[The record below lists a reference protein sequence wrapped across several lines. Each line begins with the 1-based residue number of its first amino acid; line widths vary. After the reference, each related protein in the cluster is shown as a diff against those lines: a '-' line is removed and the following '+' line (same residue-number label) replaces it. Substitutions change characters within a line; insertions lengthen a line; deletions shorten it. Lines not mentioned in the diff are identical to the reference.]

1 MSSTRKIIRSKPVVK
16 KYYEAIPVSQ
26 LRVDPNLDAQR
37 MFQPKWANRLAK
49 IWDPEVVGPALVSR
63 RPDGDYLLD
72 VSTPPRS
79 RATSRARTSSGTAWC
94 TRG

>member
-1 MSSTRKIIRSKPVVK
+1 MK

-49 IWDPEVVGPALVSR
+49 IWDPGFVHCNRQRLFIG
-63 RPDGDYLLD
+63 
-72 VSTPPRS
+72 
-79 RATSRARTSSGTAWC
+79 SGGAWC
-94 TRG
+94 SSTIWMFTGNDGSRVPAPSAPRLFRASGRS